1 MPEPSPQ
8 PRVAS
13 LKLAFEPRTEGFIAD
28 EIRALRRYDPLLL
41 TLETPEAVGLPPE
54 AVRSLEQTG
63 PFTRGLNRLALRV
76 QQMAPYFA
84 GQVRREGCRLV
95 HAESGLEGP
104 HGVWLARRARVPL
117 IVTFRGPDLSR
128 VEQRQAYARVFG
140 EGELFLASARAVRR
154 RLVDLGCPE
163 ERVRVHHPGVDL
175 DRIPFVERRY
185 AGDGPVNVLM
195 VGRMV
200 ERKGFCYG
208 LQAFA
213 SVRRYQRRLTLTL
226 IGDGPERRAIEALLR
241 ELGLT
246 DARVLGWQPRDV
258 VLAEMLRAHIYMQP
272 SVTAADGDV
281 EGIPLALVE
290 AQATGLPVIATW
302 HSGIPEVVTDGR
314 SGYLVSERNA
324 HGLAERLWQLAEH
337 PDRWRSFGRAG
348 REVAERDFSLPRQ
361 SAILESYY
369 DELLDGR

>member
-1 MPEPSPQ
+1 
-8 PRVAS
+8 
-13 LKLAFEPRTEGFIAD
+13 
-28 EIRALRRYDPLLL
+28 
-41 TLETPEAVGLPPE
+41 
-54 AVRSLEQTG
+54 
-63 PFTRGLNRLALRV
+63 
-76 QQMAPYFA
+76 
-84 GQVRREGCRLV
+84 
-95 HAESGLEGP
+95 
-104 HGVWLARRARVPL
+104 
-117 IVTFRGPDLSR
+117 
-128 VEQRQAYARVFG
+128 
-140 EGELFLASARAVRR
+140 
-154 RLVDLGCPE
+154 
-163 ERVRVHHPGVDL
+163 
-175 DRIPFVERRY
+175 
-185 AGDGPVNVLM
+185 
-195 VGRMV
+195 
-200 ERKGFCYG
+200 
-208 LQAFA
+208 
-213 SVRRYQRRLTLTL
+213 LTL

-241 ELGLT
+241 ELGLA

-302 HSGIPEVVTDGR
+302 HSGIPEVVSDGR

-337 PDRWRSFGRAG
+337 PERWRSFGRAG